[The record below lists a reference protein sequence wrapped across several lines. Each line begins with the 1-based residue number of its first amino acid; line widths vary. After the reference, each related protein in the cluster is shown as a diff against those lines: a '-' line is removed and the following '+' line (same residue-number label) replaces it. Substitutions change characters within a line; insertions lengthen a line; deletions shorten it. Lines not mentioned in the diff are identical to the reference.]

1 MSEETSRPGAGGREA
16 DAVREA
22 APEAAPAT
30 APENAPETAPEV
42 PRRAGSGTAPAAA
55 VQGAGEVAGEVAGE
69 RGRYGRKR
77 PRPGLTTA
85 GVVAA
90 GRRVIERDGIDA
102 LTMRAVATELGTAPA
117 SLYRHV
123 TDREA
128 LLLAVLEEIAEGLPV
143 GVSGAGPEARLLRRL
158 VDAHDYMAGHAW
170 VLHILIRGEL
180 VAENALPFNDA
191 CLADLM
197 AAGLPPGRAMPAFRS
212 CWQLV
217 LGELLSEHPVSP
229 PREPSQRRAAYEGA
243 DATRLPALGRVLA
256 ETGYVGVGERCGELE
271 VALGALIAGLVRR
284 G

>member
-1 MSEETSRPGAGGREA
+1 MSERSGRPGAGENGAHGAHGPSGSAEA
-16 DAVREA
+16 VGAVDAVGADGAE
-22 APEAAPAT
+22 
-30 APENAPETAPEV
+30 
-42 PRRAGSGTAPAAA
+42 GSP
-55 VQGAGEVAGEVAGE
+55 GAGEE
-69 RGRYGRKR
+69 RGKYGRRR

-123 TDREA
+123 TDRDA
-128 LLLAVLEEIAEGLPV
+128 LLIAVLEQIAEGLPV
-143 GVSGAGPEARLLRRL
+143 EVPGTDPEARLLRRL
-158 VDAHDYMAGHAW
+158 LDAHDHMAGHAW

-197 AAGLPPGRAMPAFRS
+197 AAGLPPGRALSAFRA

-229 PREPSQRRAAYEGA
+229 PREPNQRRAVFERV
-243 DATRLPALGRVLA
+243 DAARLPALGRVLA
-256 ETGYVGVGERCGELE
+256 EEGYTGVGNHCGDLRA
-271 VALGALIAGLVRR
+271 ALAALIGGLVR

>member
-1 MSEETSRPGAGGREA
+1 MAQAWQDGGVSERSGRPGVGEPQT
-16 DAVREA
+16 D
-22 APEAAPAT
+22 
-30 APENAPETAPEV
+30 EV
-42 PRRAGSGTAPAAA
+42 DSTERPD
-55 VQGAGEVAGEVAGE
+55 GE
-69 RGRYGRKR
+69 RGKYGRKR

-128 LLLAVLEEIAEGLPV
+128 LLIAVLEQIADGLPV
-143 GVSGAGPEARLLRRL
+143 DVPGAGPRERLLRRL
-158 VDAHDYMAGHAW
+158 LGAHDYMAGHAW

-180 VAENALPFNDA
+180 VARNALAFNDA

-197 AAGLPPGRAMPAFRS
+197 AAGLPPERALTAFRA
-212 CWQLV
+212 CWHLV

-229 PREPSQRRAAYEGA
+229 PREPSQRRTVIESA
-243 DATRLPALGRVLA
+243 DRERLPALGRVLA
-256 ETGYVGVGERCGELE
+256 EVGFVGVGERCGDLE
-271 VALGALIAGLVRR
+271 AALRALITGLVER
-284 G
+284 

>member
-1 MSEETSRPGAGGREA
+1 M
-16 DAVREA
+16 
-22 APEAAPAT
+22 PE
-30 APENAPETAPEV
+30 
-42 PRRAGSGTAPAAA
+42 PAAA
-55 VQGAGEVAGEVAGE
+55 GTGEAVEA

-123 TDREA
+123 ADREA

-143 GVSGAGPEARLLRRL
+143 DVPAADPQSRLLRRL
-158 VDAHDYMAGHAW
+158 LDAHDYMAGHAW
-170 VLHILIRGEL
+170 VLHVLIRGEL

-197 AAGLPPGRAMPAFRS
+197 SAGIPPERALSAFRA

-217 LGELLSEHPVSP
+217 VGELLTEHPVRP
-229 PREPSQRRAAYEGA
+229 PREPSQRRAVYEGVDPA
-243 DATRLPALGRVLA
+243 RLPALGRVLA
-256 ETGYVGVGERCGELE
+256 TLGYVGLGERCGELE
-271 VALGALIAGLVRR
+271 VALRALIGGLAR

>member
-1 MSEETSRPGAGGREA
+1 MSERSSRPGVGDHETGEPDARPPTTDGSAPGGP
-16 DAVREA
+16 D
-22 APEAAPAT
+22 
-30 APENAPETAPEV
+30 
-42 PRRAGSGTAPAAA
+42 
-55 VQGAGEVAGEVAGE
+55 GAE

-90 GRRVIERDGIDA
+90 GRRVIERDGIDT

-128 LLLAVLEEIAEGLPV
+128 LLIAVLEQIAEGIPV
-143 GVSGAGPEARLLRRL
+143 DVPGTGPQERLLRRL
-158 VDAHDYMAGHAW
+158 VGAHDYMVGHAW
-170 VLHILIRGEL
+170 VLHVLIRGEL
-180 VAENALPFNDA
+180 VARNALAFNDA

-197 AAGLPPGRAMPAFRS
+197 AAGLPPGRALSAFRA

-229 PREPSQRRAAYEGA
+229 PREPSQRRAVIEAA
-243 DATRLPALGRVLA
+243 DRERLPALGRVLA
-256 ETGYVGVGERCGELE
+256 EVGFVGVGESCGDLE
-271 VALGALIAGLVRR
+271 TALAALIGGLAGR
-284 G
+284 

>member
-1 MSEETSRPGAGGREA
+1 MSERSSRPGVGEHQADRAGGP
-16 DAVREA
+16 DGPDGPGGPGGSTA
-22 APEAAPAT
+22 AE
-30 APENAPETAPEV
+30 
-42 PRRAGSGTAPAAA
+42 RAAA
-55 VQGAGEVAGEVAGE
+55 GGAGAGP
-69 RGRYGRKR
+69 GRYGRKR

-128 LLLAVLEEIAEGLPV
+128 LLIAVLEQIAEGMPV
-143 GVSGAGPEARLLRRL
+143 DVPGATPQERLLRRL
-158 VDAHDYMAGHAW
+158 LGAHDYMAGHTW

-180 VAENALPFNDA
+180 VARNALAFNDA

-197 AAGLPPGRAMPAFRS
+197 AVGLRPEPALTAFRA

-229 PREPSQRRAAYEGA
+229 PREPSQRRAVIESA
-243 DATRLPALGRVLA
+243 DRERHPALGRVLD
-256 ETGYVGVGERCGELE
+256 EVGFVGVGERCGDLE
-271 VALGALIAGLVRR
+271 VSLAALITGLVGRWGR
-284 G
+284 GGSGSRP